1 MNKYNKIKTL
11 KGWSVDNMADTIL
24 KRIGVAI
31 ATKIANVSTE
41 LQDNIDTEEARAIA
55 TET

>member
-1 MNKYNKIKTL
+1 
-11 KGWSVDNMADTIL
+11 MADTIL